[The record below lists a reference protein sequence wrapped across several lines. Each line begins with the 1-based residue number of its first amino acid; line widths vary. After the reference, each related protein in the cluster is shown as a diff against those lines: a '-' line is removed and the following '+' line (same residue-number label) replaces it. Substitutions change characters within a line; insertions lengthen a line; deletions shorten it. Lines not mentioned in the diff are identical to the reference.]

1 MNCDDREVEIK
12 VMLRPVNGRK
22 AFSLFWILGLA
33 WRLQTFQEREHR
45 QEPQREPHCLLN
57 QPKKCSVIGENFVKR
72 VQILNNN
79 GAGGKNC
86 NFCQNMN
93 WYFNWFLHLLLQR
106 HCIHVLPHTSDFNF
120 NSGIWILIQ
129 VICYETILCST
140 HCDFPEQFVTFHPC
154 Q

>member
-12 VMLRPVNGRK
+12 VMLRAVSGRK

-45 QEPQREPHCLLN
+45 QEPQKE
-57 QPKKCSVIGENFVKR
+57 PKKCSVIGENSVKR

-93 WYFNWFLHLLLQR
+93 
-106 HCIHVLPHTSDFNF
+106 
-120 NSGIWILIQ
+120 
-129 VICYETILCST
+129 
-140 HCDFPEQFVTFHPC
+140 
-154 Q
+154 